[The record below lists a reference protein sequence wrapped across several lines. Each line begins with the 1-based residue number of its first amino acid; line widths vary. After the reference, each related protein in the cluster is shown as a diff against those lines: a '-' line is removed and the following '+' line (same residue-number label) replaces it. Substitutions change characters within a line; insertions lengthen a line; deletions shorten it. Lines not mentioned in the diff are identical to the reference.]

1 MGLNTKKQDTG
12 PAVEGLQVPKALS
25 TTGTPSGDAAL
36 PQGVGDTIP
45 GSHKAISRPRG
56 S

>member
-25 TTGTPSGDAAL
+25 TTGTPSGNKCC
-36 PQGVGDTIP
+36 PT
-45 GSHKAISRPRG
+45 SRCRG
-56 S
+56 HNSWLTQSYI